1 MKQSTAIS
9 VIKLSSILGIA
20 AVALTVLSTLLTKN
34 VTWWITIRSPLYQ
47 VALLI
52 VAFWGWTP
60 EDRDRFPL
68 LIVGVIRL
76 LVTTGIG
83 FASLLAMFNG
93 VSLIQVG
100 SLLQTAAA
108 ALYVVG
114 LALWGKA
121 RTEDA
126 EGQGE

>member
-1 MKQSTAIS
+1 MKQPSAIT
-9 VIKLSSILGIA
+9 VIKASSLIGIA

-34 VTWWITIRSPLYQ
+34 VTWWITIGSPLYQ

-68 LIVGVIRL
+68 LIVGIIRL
-76 LVTTGIG
+76 LVTAGIG
-83 FASLLAMFNG
+83 LASLLAMFNG

-108 ALYVVG
+108 ILFLVG
-114 LALWGKA
+114 IIMYGKENPK
-121 RTEDA
+121 RD
-126 EGQGE
+126 

>member
-1 MKQSTAIS
+1 MKQPSAIT
-9 VIKLSSILGIA
+9 VIKASSLIGIA

-108 ALYVVG
+108 ALFVVG
-114 LALWGKA
+114 VVMYGKEKK
-121 RTEDA
+121 T
-126 EGQGE
+126 

>member
-1 MKQSTAIS
+1 MKQPSAIT
-9 VIKLSSILGIA
+9 VIKASSLIGIA
-20 AVALTVLSTLLTKN
+20 AVALTVLSTLPTKY

-83 FASLLAMFNG
+83 FASLPAMFNG

-108 ALYVVG
+108 ALFVIGVIMY
-114 LALWGKA
+114 GKEK
-121 RTEDA
+121 RER
-126 EGQGE
+126 E

>member
-1 MKQSTAIS
+1 MKQSTAVS
-9 VIKLSSILGIA
+9 VIRISSIVSIA
-20 AVALTVLSTLLTKN
+20 AVAITVLAAILGKN
-34 VTWWITIRSPLYQ
+34 VTWWITVTPPLYQ

-52 VAFWGWTP
+52 AAFWGWSP
-60 EDRDRFPL
+60 EDRDRLAL

-108 ALYVVG
+108 ALFVAGVVMY
-114 LALWGKA
+114 GKEK
-121 RTEDA
+121 RDRE
-126 EGQGE
+126 

>member
-1 MKQSTAIS
+1 MKQPSAIT
-9 VIKLSSILGIA
+9 VIKASSLIGIA

-76 LVTTGIG
+76 LVTAGIG
-83 FASLLAMFNG
+83 LASQIGRASCRER
-93 VSLIQVG
+93 VSVR
-100 SLLQTAAA
+100 
-108 ALYVVG
+108 V
-114 LALWGKA
+114 
-121 RTEDA
+121 
-126 EGQGE
+126 

>member
-1 MKQSTAIS
+1 MKQSTAVS
-9 VIKLSSILGIA
+9 VIKISSIVSIA
-20 AVALTVLSTLLTKN
+20 AVAFTVLATILSKNAIWWLT
-34 VTWWITIRSPLYQ
+34 ITGPLYQ
-47 VALLI
+47 AALLI
-52 VAFWGWTP
+52 AAFWGWSP

-100 SLLQTAAA
+100 SLLQTAAS
-108 ALYVVG
+108 ALFVVG
-114 LALWGKA
+114 VIMYGKEK
-121 RTEDA
+121 RER
-126 EGQGE
+126 E

>member
-1 MKQSTAIS
+1 MKQPSAIT
-9 VIKLSSILGIA
+9 VIKASSLIGIA

-76 LVTTGIG
+76 LVTTSIG

-108 ALYVVG
+108 ALFVIGVIMY
-114 LALWGKA
+114 GKEK
-121 RTEDA
+121 RER
-126 EGQGE
+126 E

>member
-1 MKQSTAIS
+1 MKQPSAIT
-9 VIKLSSILGIA
+9 VIKASSLIGIA

-83 FASLLAMFNG
+83 FASLLTMLNNF
-93 VSLIQVG
+93 SLIQVG
-100 SLLQTAAA
+100 SLLQAAA
-108 ALYVVG
+108 SALF
-114 LALWGKA
+114 LAGVIMYGKENPK
-121 RTEDA
+121 RE
-126 EGQGE
+126 

>member
-1 MKQSTAIS
+1 MKQATAVS
-9 VIKLSSILGIA
+9 VIKSSSIVSIA
-20 AVALTVLSTLLTKN
+20 AVAITGLAAILSKNAIWWLT
-34 VTWWITIRSPLYQ
+34 ITGPLYQ
-47 VALLI
+47 AALLI
-52 VAFWGWTP
+52 AAFWGWTP

-108 ALYVVG
+108 ALFVVG
-114 LALWGKA
+114 VILYGKEK
-121 RTEDA
+121 RER
-126 EGQGE
+126 E

>member
-1 MKQSTAIS
+1 MKHPSAITI
-9 VIKLSSILGIA
+9 IKASSLIAIA

-47 VALLI
+47 IALLI

-108 ALYVVG
+108 ALFVVG
-114 LALWGKA
+114 VVMYGKEK
-121 RTEDA
+121 RDRE
-126 EGQGE
+126 

>member
-1 MKQSTAIS
+1 MKRPSAITI
-9 VIKLSSILGIA
+9 IKASSLIAIA

-76 LVTTGIG
+76 LVTVGIG
-83 FASLLAMFNG
+83 LASLLAMFNG

-108 ALYVVG
+108 ALFVVG
-114 LALWGKA
+114 VVMYGKEK
-121 RTEDA
+121 RDRE
-126 EGQGE
+126 

>member
-1 MKQSTAIS
+1 MKQSTAVS
-9 VIKLSSILGIA
+9 VIRISSIVSIA

-60 EDRDRFPL
+60 EDRDRLAL
-68 LIVGVIRL
+68 LIVGIIRL
-76 LVTTGIG
+76 VATTGMG
-83 FASLLAMFNG
+83 FSALLAMFREA
-93 VSLIQVG
+93 SLIQVG

-108 ALYVVG
+108 ALFVVG
-114 LALWGKA
+114 VILYGKEK
-121 RTEDA
+121 RT
-126 EGQGE
+126 

>member
-1 MKQSTAIS
+1 MKRPSAITI
-9 VIKLSSILGIA
+9 IKASSLIAIA

-76 LVTTGIG
+76 LVTVGIG
-83 FASLLAMFNG
+83 LASLLAMFNG

-108 ALYVVG
+108 ALFVVG
-114 LALWGKA
+114 VVMYGKEKK
-121 RTEDA
+121 T
-126 EGQGE
+126 

>member
-1 MKQSTAIS
+1 MKQSTAVS
-9 VIKLSSILGIA
+9 VIKISSIVSIA
-20 AVALTVLSTLLTKN
+20 AVAITVLAAILGKT
-34 VTWWITIRSPLYQ
+34 VTWWITVPPPLYQ
-47 VALLI
+47 VALLV

-60 EDRDRFPL
+60 EDRDHLAL

-108 ALYVVG
+108 ALFVVG
-114 LALWGKA
+114 VILYGKEKQE
-121 RTEDA
+121 RE
-126 EGQGE
+126 

>member
-1 MKQSTAIS
+1 MKQPSAIT
-9 VIKLSSILGIA
+9 VIKASSLIGIA

-76 LVTTGIG
+76 LVTAGIG

-108 ALYVVG
+108 ALFVVG
-114 LALWGKA
+114 VVMYGKEK
-121 RTEDA
+121 RDRE
-126 EGQGE
+126 

>member
-1 MKQSTAIS
+1 MKQPSAIT
-9 VIKLSSILGIA
+9 VIKTSSLIGIA

-108 ALYVVG
+108 ALFVVG
-114 LALWGKA
+114 VVMYGKEKN
-121 RTEDA
+121 T
-126 EGQGE
+126 

>member
-1 MKQSTAIS
+1 MKHPSAIT
-9 VIKLSSILGIA
+9 IMKASSLIAIA

-76 LVTTGIG
+76 LVTAGIG
-83 FASLLAMFNG
+83 LASLLSMFNG

-108 ALYVVG
+108 ALFVVG
-114 LALWGKA
+114 VVMYGKEK
-121 RTEDA
+121 RDRE
-126 EGQGE
+126 

>member
-1 MKQSTAIS
+1 MKQPPAIT
-9 VIKLSSILGIA
+9 VIKASSLIGIA

-108 ALYVVG
+108 ALFVVG
-114 LALWGKA
+114 VVMYGKEK
-121 RTEDA
+121 RDRE
-126 EGQGE
+126 

>member
-1 MKQSTAIS
+1 MKQPPAIT
-9 VIKLSSILGIA
+9 VIKASSLIGIA

-34 VTWWITIRSPLYQ
+34 VTWWITIGSPLYQ

-83 FASLLAMFNG
+83 LASLLAMFNG

-108 ALYVVG
+108 ALFVVG
-114 LALWGKA
+114 VVMYGKEK
-121 RTEDA
+121 RDRE
-126 EGQGE
+126 